1 MTHLSSTSLSSFSK
15 KGGEVIFKSP
25 SVEHSP
31 TGLTAWILYLPVSI
45 GKGSLKITWYK
56 FSLSFCLKTIS
67 CKKKKRITVKVLL
80 ITLVIEDRALQLS
93 KVGRKVYLGLFDFLS
108 ILKPLDVRNGE
119 SMNLALKDK
128 LLVMLSLRIF
138 QWNLHG
144 WWH

>member
-1 MTHLSSTSLSSFSK
+1 MSGASERANGRVSGPLLQSVFFA
-15 KGGEVIFKSP
+15 VID
-25 SVEHSP
+25 HS
-31 TGLTAWILYLPVSI
+31 A
-45 GKGSLKITWYK
+45 
-56 FSLSFCLKTIS
+56 
-67 CKKKKRITVKVLL
+67 VKVLL
-80 ITLVIEDRALQLS
+80 ITLVIEDRAVQLS